1 MTIAASSYLLTISYR
16 KQNFSSES
24 LFYQKTALEME
35 GESSAQV
42 SAATAAL
49 NLDISNKELLNQLLQ
64 HTFPEGPAWTPERL
78 EINGR
83 KSRRGVC
90 VVAKDMVTYRVLD
103 LDSRH
108 EKMDESEEES
118 KSGRNEMIS

>member
-16 KQNFSSES
+16 KQTFSSES

-42 SAATAAL
+42 CAATAAL

-83 KSRRGVC
+83 KSRRGIC

-108 EKMDESEEES
+108 ENMDESEGET
-118 KSGRNEMIS
+118 KSGRSEMIS

>member
-1 MTIAASSYLLTISYR
+1 MTIVASSYLLTISYR
-16 KQNFSSES
+16 KQTFSSES

-35 GESSAQV
+35 GET
-42 SAATAAL
+42 TAAL
-49 NLDISNKELLNQLLQ
+49 KLDISDKKLLNQLLQ

-83 KSRRGVC
+83 KLRRSVC

-108 EKMDESEEES
+108 ENMDESEEET
-118 KSGRNEMIS
+118 KSSRSEMMS